1 MRATWRTQI
10 ELMPGGAVVERDDA
24 VLLSSALPIAL
35 FNPVFVTRAPDEPV
49 GLVAAVVD
57 HYRGL
62 GNPFVVYFRDEY
74 AGGLVEACAAAG
86 LVEHY
91 RPPLM
96 VMDPIT
102 AVPPAPAGVE
112 VVIVDASTMADAS
125 RVLAAGFGMPS
136 EAVTAAFPPAL
147 VDVSGFTVVLAL
159 VDGEPA
165 ASAACSVDEDLVG
178 IYNVATAPEHRGRG
192 LGTAV
197 TWAAIAVGA
206 ADRGPTAAVLQASSA
221 GAPVYERMGFVT
233 RDRYRQLEGGV

>member
-1 MRATWRTQI
+1 MRVDADEEFGFAAERAHRQI
-10 ELMPGGAVVERDDA
+10 DAGA
-24 VLLSSALPIAL
+24 L
-35 FNPVFVTRAPDEPV
+35 NPVGIGEQGDAPVTLRAFPDE
-49 GLVAAVVD
+49 A
-57 HYRGL
+57 R
-62 GNPFVVYFRDEY
+62 
-74 AGGLVEACAAAG
+74 
-86 LVEHY
+86 
-91 RPPLM
+91 
-96 VMDPIT
+96 
-102 AVPPAPAGVE
+102 
-112 VVIVDASTMADAS
+112 IVDASTMADAS